1 MDISYR
7 RRPTEGLLERI
18 LARLLPRRRL
28 PEDPVTRLD
37 LVPDVDLELRQA

>member
-1 MDISYR
+1 MDVSYR
-7 RRPTEGLLERI
+7 RRPTESLLERT

-37 LVPDVDLELRQA
+37 LVPDVEVEFMQA